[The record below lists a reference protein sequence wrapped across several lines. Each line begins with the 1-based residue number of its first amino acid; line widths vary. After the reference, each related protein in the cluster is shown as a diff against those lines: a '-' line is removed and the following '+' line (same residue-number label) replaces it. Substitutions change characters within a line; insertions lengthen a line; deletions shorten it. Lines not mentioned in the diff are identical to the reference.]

1 MNGGQMAIR
10 QRLGKTDI
18 EVTPVGLG
26 CWQFSAGQGL
36 AGKYW
41 EAIPQ
46 QAIDQVVQASLAG
59 SINWFDTAE
68 IYGNG
73 ASERALAAAL
83 RRAGIANGEVVV
95 ATKWS
100 PLFRTAGSIRATIRQ
115 RLSSLAPF
123 GIDLHQVHNPLSFSS
138 IEAEMKAMADLVA
151 ARNIAAVGVSN
162 FNRTRMRR
170 AHSAL
175 AKYGLALAS
184 NQVKYSLL
192 DRRVE
197 SNGTLAAAKELGIT
211 IIAYSPLEQGL
222 LTGKYH
228 LHPEFVKTRPGPR
241 KWMGRFGA
249 QGLER
254 SRPLIEELSRV
265 AVAHGAT
272 AGQVA
277 LAWLYQFHKNA
288 VVVIPGAS
296 RVEQAVENRGALE
309 LTLSPYELDRLDQM
323 SLQFK

>member
-1 MNGGQMAIR
+1 MR
-10 QRLGKTDI
+10 CRLGKTDI

-36 AGKYW
+36 AGKFW
-41 EAIPQ
+41 GTIPQ
-46 QAIDQVVQASLAG
+46 SVVDQVVAASLAG
-59 SINWFDTAE
+59 GINWFDTAE
-68 IYGNG
+68 MYGNG
-73 ASERALAAAL
+73 ASERAVAAAL
-83 RRAGIANGEVVV
+83 GHAGKANGEVVV

-100 PLFRTAGSIRATIRQ
+100 PIFRTAKSIRLTIEQ
-115 RLSSLAPF
+115 RRSCLAPF
-123 GIDLHQVHNPLSFSS
+123 AIDLYQVHLPLSLSS
-138 IEAEMKAMADLVA
+138 VEAEMIAMASLVA
-151 ARNIAAVGVSN
+151 DKKIRAVGVSN
-162 FNRTRMRR
+162 FSAARMHR
-170 AHSAL
+170 AHAAL
-175 AKYGLALAS
+175 AKYGLELAS

-197 SNGTLAAAKELGIT
+197 SNGTLAAAKELGVT

-228 LHPEFVKTRPGPR
+228 QHPEYIRTRPGPR
-241 KWMGRFGA
+241 KWMRRFRA

-254 SRPLIEELSRV
+254 SRPLIEELGKI
-265 AVAHGAT
+265 ALAHGAT

-277 LAWLYQFHKNA
+277 LAWLYQFHQNT

-309 LTLSPYELDRLDQM
+309 LTLSPYELDKLDQL
-323 SLQFK
+323 SRQFK